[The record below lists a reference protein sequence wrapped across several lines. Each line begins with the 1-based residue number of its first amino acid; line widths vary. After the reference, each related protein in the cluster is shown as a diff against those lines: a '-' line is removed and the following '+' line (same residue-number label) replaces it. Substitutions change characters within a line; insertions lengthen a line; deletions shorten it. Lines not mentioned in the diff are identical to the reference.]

1 MVGRRELM
9 AAFISKANRCEYC
22 TKAHRAVAALAYE
35 AGEVL
40 AMAEDVWAWCEKS
53 GFRGRTVTV
62 KIKWADFQQSTR
74 GRSTE
79 FPIDSQGQLNE
90 VALQLIRSVFPPAK
104 GVRLV
109 GVSLSNFRSPEVNSE
124 EQLPLEIDTH
134 RIVERPSART

>member
-22 TKAHRAVAALAYE
+22 TKTHGAVAALAYE
-35 AGEVL
+35 AGVL

-74 GRSTE
+74 DRSME

-90 VALQLIRSVFPPAK
+90 VALTLIRSVFPPTK
-104 GVRLV
+104 GIRLV
-109 GVSLSNFRSPEVNSE
+109 GVTLSNFRSPEVNPE
-124 EQLPLEIDTH
+124 EQLPLKIIPH
-134 RIVERPSART
+134 RIAERPSAPT

>member
-9 AAFISKANRCEYC
+9 TAFISKANRCEYC
-22 TKAHRAVAALAYE
+22 TKAHGAVAALAYE
-35 AGEVL
+35 AGVL

-74 GRSTE
+74 GRSME

-90 VALQLIRSVFPPAK
+90 VALTLIRF
-104 GVRLV
+104 
-109 GVSLSNFRSPEVNSE
+109 GVSPDKRHTLGRRHAIEFSLAGGQPGRTVASENNSASNR
-124 EQLPLEIDTH
+124 
-134 RIVERPSART
+134 